1 MKENK
6 NIHNNGGSLR
16 NILLIV
22 AAIALLPVLGSCSRK
37 DADEYYHPS
46 LNPDGIPIQNPGQ
59 AVVVIDELPQGYT
72 GNAILASAAGTPYT
86 LQSSTPIDVEA
97 GHYAITVI
105 SHPTGETLP
114 DALEVVPAR
123 PLANGRA
130 EAAGRDEAVSRDEAE
145 TSSGLLRISP
155 AADGSLISLPPISGA
170 TATIDIARDATAIAN
185 LTLHPL
191 TREVL
196 IIGLLQG
203 LDPAAV
209 STLQATLYGLS
220 NERGINQPFAG
231 TTTAASSASSDAAVS
246 GASGTTVSS
255 GISSGAAATVAAA
268 GNTVSY
274 HLSAPFTLSAD
285 GTFSLAFRLLGTDPA
300 TSQRL
305 RLTLTYRDPAAAPY
319 VYEADVTPLLTGF
332 NTGPAQQPAQLNAT
346 LSFGI
351 DGISTT
357 ITGWTPGVDEDIT
370 GQ

>member
-246 GASGTTVSS
+246 GA
-255 GISSGAAATVAAA
+255 AA

-357 ITGWTPGVDEDIT
+357 ITSWTPGVDEDIT

>member
-1 MKENK
+1 MNCPKATPATPSSPPPPAPPTRPAILDAHRRRSRTRRYHRDQPPARRNLTQRP
-6 NIHNNGGSLR
+6 GSGAR
-16 NILLIV
+16 T
-22 AAIALLPVLGSCSRK
+22 P
-37 DADEYYHPS
+37 
-46 LNPDGIPIQNPGQ
+46 PGQ
-59 AVVVIDELPQGYT
+59 W
-72 GNAILASAAGTPYT
+72 
-86 LQSSTPIDVEA
+86 QS
-97 GHYAITVI
+97 
-105 SHPTGETLP
+105 
-114 DALEVVPAR
+114 R
-123 PLANGRA
+123 GR
-130 EAAGRDEAVSRDEAE
+130 RRRRSCKQDEAE

-155 AADGSLISLPPISGA
+155 AADGSSSACPLSGA

-220 NERGINQPFAG
+220 NERGIDQPFAG

-246 GASGTTVSS
+246 G
-255 GISSGAAATVAAA
+255 AAA

-319 VYEADVTPLLTGF
+319 IYEADVTPLLTGF

-357 ITGWTPGVDEDIT
+357 ITSWTPGVDEDIT